1 VAFVTL
7 FEDRTVCERSGI
19 VTPVTVLTRRA
30 QQQKALRRDVIEA
43 ALVQLDEGGS
53 AAVNWRGLARTVGV
67 SPSTLYT
74 YFDSLDALYTA
85 LILEVYGEMAAEVR
99 RTVDPGASP
108 ADRLREA
115 CAGYRRYAL
124 RHPARFTLVF
134 TDVLPGYA
142 APENGPTIAAQVEVF
157 QPLIEG
163 FAELIGRSDIDVASW
178 SAADR
183 SRALGAWSQL
193 HGFVSLEVNH
203 HFVWID
209 DVDAEF
215 ERTIEQLL

>member
-1 VAFVTL
+1 
-7 FEDRTVCERSGI
+7 
-19 VTPVTVLTRRA
+19 
-30 QQQKALRRDVIEA
+30 
-43 ALVQLDEGGS
+43 
-53 AAVNWRGLARTVGV
+53 VGV

-74 YFDSLDALYTA
+74 YFESLDALYTA
-85 LILEVYGEMAAEVR
+85 LILEVYAEMAAEVR
-99 RTVDPGASP
+99 RTVDPTTAGAE
-108 ADRLREA
+108 RLRQA
-115 CAGYRRYAL
+115 SAGYRRYGL

-157 QPLIEG
+157 HPLVDG
-163 FAELIGRSDIDVASW
+163 LAELIGRPDTDIASW

-209 DVDAEF
+209 DVDTEF
-215 ERTIEQLL
+215 ERMIERLL